1 MTLRQLTPPTAAV
14 VSLPDLKKQVR
25 AEYHTDDDTYLQA
38 LELAAVAWAEKWL
51 GFAVAE
57 QEWEYLVDNFSG
69 GLTIPLAPVISV
81 DAVVYDDA
89 DGTETPLA
97 GFRAFNEGTSDRAYV
112 LPPADTDWPEV
123 SGEPQAVRVTFTA
136 GTTTVPAQFKHAIR
150 LIVAGWYE
158 NRESVAEKA
167 PQEIPFGVEALLLP
181 LRNWA

>member
-14 VSLPDLKKQVR
+14 VPLPDLKKQVR
-25 AEYHTDDDTYLQA
+25 AEYHTDDDAYLQG

-69 GLTIPLAPVISV
+69 GLTIPMVPVISV
-81 DAVVYDDA
+81 DAVVYDNA
-89 DGTETPLA
+89 AGVETALA
-97 GFRAFNEGTSDRAYV
+97 GFRAFNEGTSDRTYV
-112 LPPADTDWPEV
+112 LPPVNSGWPQV

-136 GTTTVPAQFKHAIR
+136 GCATVPAQFKHAIR

-167 PQEIPFGVEALLLP
+167 PQEVPFGVEALLLP

>member
-1 MTLRQLTPPTAAV
+1 MTLHQLTPPTAAV
-14 VSLPDLKKQVR
+14 VSLPELKKQVR
-25 AEYHTDDDTYLQA
+25 AEFFDDDDAYLQD

-57 QEWEYLVDNFSG
+57 QEWEYLVDDFSC
-69 GLTIPLAPVISV
+69 GLTIPMVPVISV
-81 DAVVYDDA
+81 DAVVYDNA
-89 DGTETPLA
+89 TGTETALA
-97 GFRAFNEGTSDRAYV
+97 GFRAFNEGTSERAYV
-112 LPPADTDWPEV
+112 LPPVGTDWPAV

-136 GTTTVPAQFKHAIR
+136 GSATVPAQFKHAIR

-167 PQEIPFGVEALLLP
+167 PTEIPFGVEALLLP